1 MTCVRIFSENYQK
14 LSSCAGGFTVDIKV
28 MNGLLTPKSVAI
40 IGASSTPGK
49 IGHTVVKNLIESE
62 YEGKIY
68 PVNPNADEILGLKC
82 FHAITEIPADVDAA
96 IITVPAKIVLNSVK
110 ECGEKGVKGAIIIT
124 SGFSEVGEKAMEEE
138 LVKTAHSYGMR
149 ILGPN
154 IVGVLSNSDKFNG
167 SFAPFLPLKGSSS
180 LVSQSGALLIGIDA
194 ATFMRGVG
202 FDKLISIGNMS
213 DVDFADAIEWL
224 DQDEKTKCISLYIE
238 GFKQGRKVIEA
249 AQKAKKPIIG
259 LKSGVSAHGA
269 AAAASHTGSLAG
281 ASKIYDAAFKQAGI
295 IWADDLN
302 NLFDR
307 TLALSL
313 QPPMKGDNLLVLT
326 NGGGVGVLATDAAEK
341 YGIPLKFAPEDVQ
354 AELKKHMPEFGSAKN
369 PVDLTGM
376 AGTEWYRE
384 TVKYSIQHPWVDA
397 LVVLYCETA
406 MTNPLEIAQGI
417 HQALKESGVTDKPV
431 AVSYVGGEKS
441 EEAMRWLVESG
452 IPAYGAP
459 DLAVNA
465 IAALHEFA
473 LNKENNHLEPLETK
487 GFDKNKA
494 LAIIQKARQ
503 DGRDALT
510 EMEAK
515 QVFEAYQMPVTHS
528 KVSTSEDEA
537 VSLAREI
544 GYPLVM
550 KIVSPQILH
559 KSDAGGVKVN
569 IKDEEGVRNAYNQ
582 ILKNAKAYKA
592 DAEIHGILVQEMAPA
607 GTEVILGSVNDA
619 TFGPTVMFGLGGIFV
634 EVLKDVT
641 FRVAPFSKKQALEM
655 MAEIK
660 GAPILRGVRGELPR
674 DVDALADTICKYAH
688 MVLDLADEVSESDA
702 NPVLV
707 YEQEKGLK
715 VADARMILK
724 KK

>member
-1 MTCVRIFSENYQK
+1 
-14 LSSCAGGFTVDIKV
+14 

-49 IGHTVVKNLIESE
+49 IGHTVVKNLIESK
-62 YEGKIY
+62 YAGKIY
-68 PVNPNADEILGLKC
+68 PVNPKADDILGIKC
-82 FHAITEIPADVDAA
+82 YPTVTDIPGEVDAA
-96 IITVPAKIVLNSVK
+96 IMTLPAKFVLESVK

-124 SGFSEVGEKAMEEE
+124 SGFSEVGEKALEEE
-138 LVKTAHSYGMR
+138 IVKTAHSYGMR
-149 ILGPN
+149 VLGPN
-154 IVGVLSNSDKFNG
+154 IVGVLSNSDQFNG
-167 SFAPFLPLKGSSS
+167 SFAPFLPLKGSGS

-194 ATFMRGVG
+194 STYMRGVG

-213 DVDFADAIEWL
+213 DVSFADTIEWL

-238 GFKQGRKVIEA
+238 GFKQGRKVIEVS
-249 AQKAKKPIIG
+249 QKARKPIIG
-259 LKSGVSAHGA
+259 LKSGISAHGA

-281 ASKIYDAAFKQAGI
+281 AAKIYDAAFKQAGI

-313 QPPMKGDNLLVLT
+313 QPPMKGDNLLIIT
-326 NGGGVGVLATDAAEK
+326 NGGGVGVLATDSAEK
-341 YGIPLKFAPEDVQ
+341 FGIPLKFAPDDVQ
-354 AELKKHMPEFGSAKN
+354 TELKKHMPEFGSAKN

-376 AGTEWYRE
+376 AGTEWYGDS
-384 TVKYSIQHPWVDA
+384 VKFAIQHPWVDG

-406 MTNPLEIAQGI
+406 MTDPLEIAKGI
-417 HQALKESGVTDKPV
+417 HNAVKESGVTDKPV
-431 AVSYVGGEKS
+431 TVSYVGGEKS
-441 EEAMRWLVESG
+441 EKAMKWLVENG
-452 IPAYGAP
+452 IPAYSAP
-459 DLAVNA
+459 DLAINA
-465 IAALHEFA
+465 IAALREYA
-473 LNKENNHLEPLETK
+473 LNKENNQDDHLDFQ
-487 GFDKNKA
+487 GVDRQKA
-494 LAIIQKARQ
+494 LAVIEKARQ

-510 EMEAK
+510 EIEAK
-515 QVFEAYQMPVTHS
+515 QVFEAYQLPVTHS
-528 KVSTSEDEA
+528 RVAKSEDEA
-537 VSLAREI
+537 VKLATEI
-544 GYPLVM
+544 GYPVVM

-569 IKDEEGVRNAYNQ
+569 IKDEAGVRTTYNT
-582 ILKNAKAYKA
+582 ILQNAKAYKA
-592 DAEIHGILVQEMAPA
+592 DANIHGILVQEMAPL

-674 DVDALADTICKYAH
+674 DMDALADAICRYAH

-707 YEQEKGLK
+707 YENGKGLK
-715 VADARMILK
+715 VVDARIILK

>member
-1 MTCVRIFSENYQK
+1 
-14 LSSCAGGFTVDIKV
+14 
-28 MNGLLTPKSVAI
+28 MNGLLTPKTVAI

-49 IGHTVVKNLIESE
+49 IGHTVVKNLIESQ
-62 YEGKIY
+62 YGGKIY
-68 PVNPNADEILGLKC
+68 PVNPKADEILGIKC
-82 FHAITEIPADVDAA
+82 YPTIADIPGEVDAA
-96 IITVPAKIVLNSVK
+96 IMTLPAKFVLEAVK

-124 SGFSEVGEKAMEEE
+124 SGFSEVGEKALEEE
-138 LVKTAHSYGMR
+138 IVKTAHSYGMR

-167 SFAPFLPLKGSSS
+167 SFAPFLPLKGSGS

-194 ATFMRGVG
+194 STYMRGVG

-213 DVDFADAIEWL
+213 DVSFADTIEWL

-238 GFKQGRKVIEA
+238 GFKQGRRVIEV

-281 ASKIYDAAFKQAGI
+281 AAKIYDAAFKQAGI
-295 IWADDLN
+295 IWASDLN

-313 QPPMKGDNLLVLT
+313 QPSMQGDNLLIIT
-326 NGGGVGVLATDAAEK
+326 NGGGVGVLATDSAEK
-341 YGIPLKFAPEDVQ
+341 FGIPLKFAPDDVQ
-354 AELKKHMPEFGSAKN
+354 TELKKHMPEFGSAKN

-376 AGTEWYRE
+376 AGTEWYGDS
-384 TVKYSIQHPWVDA
+384 VKFAIQHPWVDG

-406 MTNPLEIAQGI
+406 MTDPLEIAKGI
-417 HQALKESGVTDKPV
+417 HNAVKESGVTDKPV
-431 AVSYVGGEKS
+431 TVSYVGGEKS
-441 EEAMRWLVESG
+441 EKAMKWLVENG
-452 IPAYGAP
+452 IPAYSAP
-459 DLAVNA
+459 DLAINA
-465 IAALHEFA
+465 IAALREYA
-473 LNKENNHLEPLETK
+473 LNKENNQGNDLDFK
-487 GFDKNKA
+487 GTDKQKA
-494 LAIIQKARQ
+494 LSVIEKARR

-510 EMEAK
+510 EIEAK
-515 QVFEAYQMPVTHS
+515 QIFEAYQLPVTHS
-528 KVSTSEDEA
+528 RVAKTEDEA
-537 VSLAREI
+537 VKLAIEI
-544 GYPLVM
+544 GYPVVM

-569 IKDEEGVRNAYNQ
+569 IKDETAVRATYNT
-582 ILKNAKAYKA
+582 ILQNAKAYKA
-592 DAEIHGILVQEMAPA
+592 DADIHGILVQEMAPL

-660 GAPILRGVRGELPR
+660 GAPILQGVRGELPR
-674 DVDALADTICKYAH
+674 DTNALADAICRYAY
-688 MVLDLADEVSESDA
+688 MVLDLSDEISESDA
-702 NPVLV
+702 NPVMV
-707 YEQEKGLK
+707 YENGKGLK
-715 VADARMILK
+715 VVDARVILK